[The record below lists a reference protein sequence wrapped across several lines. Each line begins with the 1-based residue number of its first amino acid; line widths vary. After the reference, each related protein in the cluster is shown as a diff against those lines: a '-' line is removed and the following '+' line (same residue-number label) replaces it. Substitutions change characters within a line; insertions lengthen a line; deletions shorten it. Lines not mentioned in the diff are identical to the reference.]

1 MRLPQLSPL
10 ILLSTVFAFAQTP
23 DQSTPAVQAA
33 LAPQTTLPVLFTK
46 SVSAD
51 HARVGDK
58 VEAKTMQS
66 VLLASGQ
73 EIPRGAQVLG
83 HVVRANRF
91 VYDKTPYA
99 KQPQGA
105 LSIQFDTLVS
115 RGETIPLHVSLRAIA
130 DYFATSAADR
140 PRPSD
145 EDPLASTT
153 QVGGD
158 IVTPSQK
165 EIVSQEGDTVGYNK
179 RGGRFAH
186 LLANSGSSNV
196 RCDASNTEQAMAIF
210 SASACGAYG
219 FTNMVLTTPDSNA
232 GAATFSFVSTR
243 RSPEIARYSSA
254 LLEVTPDSQL
264 ASSRE

>member
-1 MRLPQLSPL
+1 MRFAKLSSL
-10 ILLSTVFAFAQTP
+10 VLLSASLSFAQTG
-23 DQSTPAVQAA
+23 SAVQAS
-33 LAPQTTLPVLFTK
+33 LAPQTTLPVSFTTT
-46 SVSAD
+46 VSAD
-51 HARVGDK
+51 HAKAGDL
-58 VEAKTMQS
+58 VEAKTMQP
-66 VLLASGQ
+66 VLFSNGQ

-83 HVVRANRF
+83 HVVRVNPF

-99 KQPQGA
+99 KQPQGELA
-105 LSIQFDTLVS
+105 IKFDTLVN
-115 RGETIPLHVSLRAIA
+115 RGEKIPLHVALRAIA
-130 DYFATSAADR
+130 DYFATDAAYR

-165 EIVSQEGDTVGYNK
+165 EIVSPEGDTVGYNK

-186 LLANSGSSNV
+186 LLANSGNGNV
-196 RCDASNTEQAMAIF
+196 RCDESNTEQSVAIF

-219 FTNMVLTTPDSNA
+219 FTNMMLTTSDSGSEA
-232 GAATFSFVSTR
+232 SAFSFVSTR

-254 LLEVTPDSQL
+254 LLEVTPDTSL
-264 ASSRE
+264 TSSTR